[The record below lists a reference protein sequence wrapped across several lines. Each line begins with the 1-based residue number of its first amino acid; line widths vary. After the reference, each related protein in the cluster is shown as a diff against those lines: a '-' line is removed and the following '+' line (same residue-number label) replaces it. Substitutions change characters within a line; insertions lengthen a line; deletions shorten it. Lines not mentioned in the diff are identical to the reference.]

1 MSLHA
6 IQKVIGTLE
15 FGRCLKISS
24 IRNPYDRA
32 ISAFHANGKLH
43 PVKEIS
49 HLKQNGETNKIKDL
63 FLKFLNQVEYDG
75 KMHFCVKDDYQ
86 IDHMIRTEPIA
97 DDLKKV
103 FNIMQVPDSHA
114 DNIIDSIPHKK
125 NANRM
130 DFQLFPSDYFSSD
143 ALSIVNDRFNDWF
156 KVGPYKKISSI
167 DNLI

>member
-1 MSLHA
+1 
-6 IQKVIGTLE
+6 
-15 FGRCLKISS
+15 
-24 IRNPYDRA
+24 
-32 ISAFHANGKLH
+32 
-43 PVKEIS
+43 
-49 HLKQNGETNKIKDL
+49 
-63 FLKFLNQVEYDG
+63 
-75 KMHFCVKDDYQ
+75 MHFCVKDDYQ
-86 IDHMIRTEPIA
+86 IDHMIRTESIA